1 MKKLVLVIALAAIA
15 MSGSA
20 FAQTPY
26 QNNIGVYLDE
36 AAGTNCATLGTGLHT
51 TYVVLTKL
59 TAGEVAGWEGK
70 LTSENI
76 IMNALAHR
84 YPVVNAAN
92 RPGEYIIGFDAPVP
106 VTDRSLVLAEL
117 PIFVPNA
124 DPGYVFID
132 GVFLGLLESGLPAY
146 VDGSD
151 NGIEL
156 HPALGLTAD
165 PVFIVNDDC
174 TPVAVDETTFGSVK
188 GLFR

>member
-1 MKKLVLVIALAAIA
+1 MKKMVLVIALAAIA
-15 MSGSA
+15 LSGSA
-20 FAQTPY
+20 FAQTAY

-36 AAGTNCATLGTGLHT
+36 SADTSCATLEAGAHT

-76 IMNALAHR
+76 IMNSLAHR

-92 RPGEYIIGFDAPVP
+92 RPGEYIIGFSAPVP
-106 VTDRSLVLAEL
+106 AAGGSLVLAEL
-117 PIFVPNA
+117 PIFLANT
-124 DPGYVFID
+124 DPAFIFID
-132 GVFLGLLESGLPAY
+132 GVFLGLLDNGLPAY